1 MIDGSAVAVVTGAS
15 RGIGEAV
22 ARRLR
27 AGGYRTVGLARTIG
41 EDTIPCDVGDERE
54 IVDAFDLIGDVFGP
68 VTMLVNAAGV
78 TEVDAVHDWE
88 AHSFLNQWRTNLL
101 GTALACREMVR
112 RLPDGVGGRIVN
124 VSSTSA
130 SRPSPRWG
138 AYSSSKAAV
147 EQLTRTLSEE
157 MVGSGVHV
165 FGVAPG
171 RCATDLRRVLA
182 PEEDPASIMQPDEV
196 ARVVGWLLTS
206 VDAPLLSGQMLRVRR
221 DW

>member
-27 AGGYRTVGLARTIG
+27 AGGYRTVGLARSPG
-41 EDTIPCDVGDERE
+41 EDIVPCDVGDERE
-54 IVDAFDLIGDVFGP
+54 VVDAFDVIGDAFGP
-68 VTMLVNAAGV
+68 VSLVVNAAGV
-78 TEVDAVHDWE
+78 TEVDRVHGWE
-88 AHSFLNQWRTNLL
+88 SESFTNQWRTNLL
-101 GTALACREMVR
+101 GTALVCREFVR
-112 RLPDGVGGRIVN
+112 RLPDGWAGRIVN

-130 SRPSPRWG
+130 SRPSPGWG

-157 MVGSGVHV
+157 LDSVHV

-182 PEEDPASIMQPDEV
+182 PDEDPASIMQPDEV
-196 ARVVGWLLTS
+196 ADVVFWLLTDPS
-206 VDAPLLSGQMLRVRR
+206 APLLSGQMLRVRR

>member
-27 AGGYRTVGLARTIG
+27 AGGYRTVGLARSPG
-41 EDTIPCDVGDERE
+41 EDIVPCDVGDERE
-54 IVDAFDLIGDVFGP
+54 VVDAFDVIGQAFGP
-68 VTMLVNAAGV
+68 VSLVVNAAGM
-78 TEVDAVHDWE
+78 TEVDLVHDWE
-88 AHSFLNQWRTNLL
+88 PESFVNQWRTNLL
-101 GTALACREMVR
+101 GTALVCREFVR
-112 RLPDGVGGRIVN
+112 RLPDDVTGRIVN

-130 SRPSPRWG
+130 SRPAPGWG

-157 MVGSGVHV
+157 LDSVHV

-182 PEEDPASIMQPDEV
+182 PDEDPASIMQPDEV
-196 ARVVGWLLTS
+196 ADVVFWLLTDRS
-206 VDAPLLSGQMLRVRR
+206 APLLSGQMLRVRR